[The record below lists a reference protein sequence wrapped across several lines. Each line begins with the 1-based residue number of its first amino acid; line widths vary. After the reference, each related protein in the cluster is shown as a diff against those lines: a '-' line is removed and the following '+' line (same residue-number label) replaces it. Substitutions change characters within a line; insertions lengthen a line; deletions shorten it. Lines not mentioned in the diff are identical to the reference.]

1 VVGDLEPSIRLGR
14 GGVVSV
20 TKISVLV
27 VDDHPMF
34 REGVVSVLETEDDM
48 EPVGEAQDG
57 AQAVEMFKRLRPDVV
72 LMDLQMPGLDGVRAI
87 TAIRAEAPDAR
98 IVVLTTYSGD
108 VQALRALKAG
118 ASGYLLKSSVRR
130 ELINTVRAVHA
141 GRRHLHPEVAHEIAV
156 NAIGEPLSDREIDVL
171 ERVSKG
177 QANKEIARALSL
189 SEDTIK
195 AHMRSIFNKLDVSDR
210 TQAVTVGHRRGIIAL

>member
-1 VVGDLEPSIRLGR
+1 MG
-14 GGVVSV
+14 
-20 TKISVLV
+20 KISVLV

-34 REGVVSVLETEDDM
+34 REGVVSVLESEDDM
-48 EPVGEAQDG
+48 EAVGEAQDG
-57 AQAVEMFKRLRPDVV
+57 AQAVEMFKQLRPDVV
-72 LMDLQMPGLDGVRAI
+72 LMDLQMPGLDGVQAI
-87 TAIRAEAPDAR
+87 SAIRKEAPEAR

-130 ELINTVRAVHA
+130 ELINTVRAVYA

-156 NAIGEPLSDREIDVL
+156 NAIGEPLSEREIEVL

-195 AHMRSIFNKLDVSDR
+195 AHMRSIFYKLDVTDR
-210 TQAVTVGHRRGIIAL
+210 TQAVTVGHRRGIIVL

>member
-1 VVGDLEPSIRLGR
+1 M
-14 GGVVSV
+14 SV